1 MPGGSPDPKAWQL
14 PEHLKDRTA
23 VLFAAS
29 YPGLDA
35 TVAEVMRYAES
46 QAPKGASVGKL
57 VRELRRR
64 LEACKVGCVFVC
76 VLVYSPWKY
85 ELKAHACFSLLL
97 MLLFNHS
104 LWNCISWICF
114 PSFPLRSTFLSFSF
128 GVPLTLL
135 HVGGPDGA
143 RIETAAGPQPRAIEW
158 LNLRGRNRFADLR
171 RGLPESY
178 RQQSAAL

>member
-64 LEACKVGCVFVC
+64 LEACKVLCRVCVVFLLPDLFELYESLCCLLFVMASIVAAVFV
-76 VLVYSPWKY
+76 S
-85 ELKAHACFSLLL
+85 F
-97 MLLFNHS
+97 LF
-104 LWNCISWICF
+104 I
-114 PSFPLRSTFLSFSF
+114 
-128 GVPLTLL
+128 
-135 HVGGPDGA
+135 
-143 RIETAAGPQPRAIEW
+143 AII
-158 LNLRGRNRFADLR
+158 
-171 RGLPESY
+171 
-178 RQQSAAL
+178 